1 MDAREMERRIL
12 LRHRAPGHVRFEV
25 PQNLCETHC
34 SAAIRRSLISL
45 PGVYRVEFYG
55 AQCKLSVR
63 YDETACTLREIGLR
77 LRQALQDAARS
88 GLFERAA
95 PVQTHP
101 AAARQAV
108 EAARPRS
115 RPGEWLRRKGESLRQ
130 KAQELR
136 FKARVVKEVAKVK
149 AETDPALRLFMNEKA
164 IIGFLNDLTA
174 FYLVKIHWDLITKHW
189 IRAPF
194 AHRYHWMA
202 VFYLVFL
209 LVRSRRQTLK
219 K

>member
-108 EAARPRS
+108 EAAGPRS

>member
-1 MDAREMERRIL
+1 
-12 LRHRAPGHVRFEV
+12 
-25 PQNLCETHC
+25 
-34 SAAIRRSLISL
+34 
-45 PGVYRVEFYG
+45 VEFYG
-55 AQCKLSVR
+55 AHCKLSIR

-88 GLFERAA
+88 GLFEHHPPAQA
-95 PVQTHP
+95 QALAVAP
-101 AAARQAV
+101 AA
-108 EAARPRS
+108 EARPRS
-115 RPGEWLRRKGESLRQ
+115 RPAEWFRRKSASLRR

-149 AETDPALRLFMNEKA
+149 AESDPALRLFMDEKA

-174 FYLVKIHWDLITKHW
+174 LYLVKIHWDLITKQW

-194 AHRYHWMA
+194 THRYHWMA

-209 LVRSRRQTLK
+209 LVRSRRKALK

>member
-1 MDAREMERRIL
+1 MDARELERRIL

-25 PQNLCETHC
+25 PQDLCETHC

-45 PGVYRVEFYG
+45 PGVYRVDFYG
-55 AQCKLSVR
+55 AQCKLSIR
-63 YDETACTLREIGLR
+63 YDETACTLREVGLR

-88 GLFERAA
+88 GLFERGSPGQARAVAA
-95 PVQTHP
+95 P
-101 AAARQAV
+101 RAV
-108 EAARPRS
+108 EAARPPS
-115 RPGEWLRRKGESLRQ
+115 RPAEWLRRKGESLRR

-149 AETDPALRLFMNEKA
+149 AETDPALRLLMDEKA

-174 FYLVKIHWDLITKHW
+174 FYLVKIHWDLITKQW

-209 LVRSRRQTLK
+209 LVRSRRQALK

>member
-12 LRHRAPGHVRFEV
+12 VRHRAPGHVRFEV
-25 PQNLCETHC
+25 PQDLCETHC

-55 AQCKLSVR
+55 AQCKLSIH
-63 YDETACTLREIGLR
+63 YDETACTLREVGLR

-88 GLFERAA
+88 GLFERHA
-95 PVQTHP
+95 PAPAHP
-101 AAARQAV
+101 VAAAQPAG
-108 EAARPRS
+108 ATPRPRAAD
-115 RPGEWLRRKGESLRQ
+115 WLRRKGESLRR

-136 FKARVVKEVAKVK
+136 FKARIVKEVAKVK
-149 AETDPALRLFMNEKA
+149 AETDPALRLLMDEKA

-209 LVRSRRQTLK
+209 LVRSRRQALK

>member
-12 LRHRAPGHVRFEV
+12 VRHRAPGHVRFEV
-25 PQNLCETHC
+25 PQQLCEAHC
-34 SAAIRRSLISL
+34 SAAVRRRLISL
-45 PGVYRVEFYG
+45 PGVYRVELYG
-55 AQCKLSVR
+55 AQCKLSIR
-63 YDETACTLREIGLR
+63 YDETVCTLREVGLR
-77 LRQALQDAARS
+77 LRQALQDADRS
-88 GLFERAA
+88 GLFERGA

-101 AAARQAV
+101 VAAPQAL

-115 RPGEWLRRKGESLRQ
+115 RPAEWLRRKSASLRQ

-149 AETDPALRLFMNEKA
+149 AETDPALRLLMDEKA
-164 IIGFLNDLTA
+164 IITFLNDLTA
-174 FYLVKIHWDLITKHW
+174 LYLVKIHWDLISKQW

-194 AHRYHWMA
+194 THRYHWMA

>member
-1 MDAREMERRIL
+1 MDARELERRIL
-12 LRHRAPGHVRFEV
+12 LRHRAPGHVRFQV
-25 PQNLCETHC
+25 PQDLCEAHC
-34 SAAIRRSLISL
+34 SAAIRRSLLSL

-55 AQCKLSVR
+55 AQCKLSIR
-63 YDETACTLREIGLR
+63 YDETAWTLREIGLR

-88 GLFERAA
+88 GLFERGA
-95 PVQTHP
+95 PIETHP
-101 AAARQAV
+101 VPAPRALD
-108 EAARPRS
+108 AARPRS
-115 RPGEWLRRKGESLRQ
+115 RPAEWLRRKGESLRR

-149 AETDPALRLFMNEKA
+149 AESDPALRLFMDEKA

-174 FYLVKIHWDLITKHW
+174 LYLVKIHWDLITKQW

-194 AHRYHWMA
+194 THRYHWMA

-209 LVRSRRQTLK
+209 LVRSRRQALK